1 MSKYRITWSRP
12 NGEWGVRGSVDMT
25 KLSATIYTALYKL
38 KDLEDLGDEI
48 AETWSEEVKCDL
60 LRNLLEKL

>member
-12 NGEWGVRGSVDMT
+12 NGEWGLRGNVDLA
-25 KLSATIYTALYKL
+25 KLPAPVYAALCKL

-48 AETWSEEVKCDL
+48 AETRAEEIKCDL
-60 LRNLLEKL
+60 LRELLEKL